1 MTSAAETAKTPPGQ
15 SLTGIRKAAVLLVLL
30 GDEAAS
36 LVYRNLPEEDLQMLT
51 EEISELDYISPEI
64 GAQILQEYYRLT
76 ITEEYLAQGGAD
88 YAKTL
93 LVKAFGE
100 DGAKTLLK
108 QVENYQEARATNLD
122 SLQRADPQQLVM
134 FVEGEHPQTVALVLA
149 HLGLKSAS
157 EVILLLPE
165 KTRAEVVRR
174 LAEMH
179 QFSPEMVQKIALVLN
194 KKLRALGEQNRR
206 AYGGI
211 KAVSEMLNRV
221 EPGSVKTILETIEQD
236 DPKLALSI
244 RNLMFTF
251 EDFLS
256 VPESSMRELLSHL
269 DKKTLAVALKG
280 SSEDMKN
287 HIFKTMSSRASQ
299 MLIEDMEA
307 LGPVRS
313 REVATAQQEV
323 VQQAR
328 KLEADG
334 KLTLKSF
341 GDDAYVV

>member
-1 MTSAAETAKTPPGQ
+1 MTAAAETAKSPPIQ
-15 SLTGIRKAAVLLVLL
+15 NLTGIRKSAILLVLL

-36 LVYRNLPEEDLQMLT
+36 LVYRNLPEEDLQLLT
-51 EEISELDYISPEI
+51 EEISELQYISPEI

-76 ITEEYLAQGGAD
+76 VTEEYLAQGGAD

-134 FVEGEHPQTVALVLA
+134 FVEGEHPQTIALVLA
-149 HLGLKSAS
+149 HMGLKSAS
-157 EVILLLPE
+157 EVLLLLPE

-194 KKLRALGEQNRR
+194 KKLKALGEQNRR

-221 EPGSVKTILETIEQD
+221 EPNSVKAILETIEQD

-299 MLIEDMEA
+299 MLKEDMEA

-313 REVATAQQEV
+313 REVATAQQDV

>member
-1 MTSAAETAKTPPGQ
+1 
-15 SLTGIRKAAVLLVLL
+15 
-30 GDEAAS
+30 
-36 LVYRNLPEEDLQMLT
+36 
-51 EEISELDYISPEI
+51 
-64 GAQILQEYYRLT
+64 
-76 ITEEYLAQGGAD
+76 
-88 YAKTL
+88 
-93 LVKAFGE
+93 
-100 DGAKTLLK
+100 
-108 QVENYQEARATNLD
+108 VENYQEARATNLD

-134 FVEGEHPQTVALVLA
+134 FVEGEHPQTIALVLA

-194 KKLRALGEQNRR
+194 KKLKALGEQNRR

-221 EPGSVKTILETIEQD
+221 EPGSVKTILEAIEQD

-269 DKKTLAVALKG
+269 DKKTLAIALKG

-287 HIFKTMSSRASQ
+287 HVFKTMSSRASQ
-299 MLIEDMEA
+299 MLKEDMEA

-313 REVATAQQEV
+313 REVATAQQDI